1 MILGS
6 IYRGWGCLA
15 TRTLALCVLAY
26 GIAYALHSQTLIRL
40 GWQLFRLSHL
50 PRLDSLHIH
59 TILTAITCLQALNID
74 FMGLDGAGEIPV
86 ARAQQHGGLPGI
98 WRSNW
103 SNWPV
108 K

>member
-1 MILGS
+1 MILVS
-6 IYRGWGCLA
+6 IYIRVGVVLLYA
-15 TRTLALCVLAY
+15 YRPMAMHSLC
-26 GIAYALHSQTLIRL
+26 YALHSQTLI
-40 GWQLFRLSHL
+40 RLSHL

-74 FMGLDGAGEIPV
+74 FMGLDGAGEILV
-86 ARAQQHGGLPGI
+86 VRAQQHGGLPGI

>member
-6 IYRGWGCLA
+6 IYRSCLA

-74 FMGLDGAGEIPV
+74 FMGLDGAGEILV
-86 ARAQQHGGLPGI
+86 VRAQQHGGLPGI

-103 SNWPV
+103 PV